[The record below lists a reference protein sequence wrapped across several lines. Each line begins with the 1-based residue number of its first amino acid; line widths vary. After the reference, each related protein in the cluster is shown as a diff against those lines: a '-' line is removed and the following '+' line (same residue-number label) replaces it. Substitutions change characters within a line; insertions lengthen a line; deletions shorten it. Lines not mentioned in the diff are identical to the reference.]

1 MLTYA
6 DVSETDGCS
15 HSDAASAGE
24 EADGAGGEEE
34 SSEEVEEEEANKWQ
48 GRDVYW
54 WTLFSNSHLF
64 APKAELLE
72 HVRRMRLD
80 MGWGQVCEG
89 VAVGGVGVCVGCVCV
104 CVCV

>member
-6 DVSETDGCS
+6 DVSETYRCS

-34 SSEEVEEEEANKWQ
+34 SREEVEEEGNKWQ

-54 WTLFSNSHLF
+54 WTLFTNSHLF

-89 VAVGGVGVCVGCVCV
+89 VAVGGVGVCVCCVCV